1 MKLHPY
7 ISHKILDTE
16 TLRQRLQH
24 WRAIGNRIVFT
35 NGCFDILHLGHVELL
50 AQCRTWGDYVIVGL
64 NSDASVKRLK
74 GETRPINDQEAR
86 AAILAALS
94 FVDAV
99 VIFDED
105 TPLELIKMTQPDIL
119 VKGGD
124 YEPDQV
130 VGADVVRQRGGEIRI
145 VPLVKDLSTSNIIS
159 KTSAK

>member
-24 WRAIGNRIVFT
+24 WRAVGNKIVFT

-50 AQCRTWGDYVIVGL
+50 AQCRTWGDYVVVGL

-74 GETRPINDQEAR
+74 GDSRPINDQEAR
-86 AAILAALS
+86 AAVLAALS

-99 VIFDED
+99 VIFDQD
-105 TPLELIKMTQPDIL
+105 TPLELINAVRPDVL

-124 YEPDQV
+124 YEADKI
-130 VGADVVRQRGGEIRI
+130 VGADIVRQGGGEVRI
-145 VPLVKDLSTSNIIS
+145 VPLVKGQSTSSIIS
-159 KTSAK
+159 KTSAR

>member
-24 WRAIGNRIVFT
+24 WRAVGNKIVFT
-35 NGCFDILHLGHVELL
+35 NGCFDILRLGHVELL
-50 AQCRTWGDYVIVGL
+50 AQCRTWGDYVVVGL

-74 GETRPINDQEAR
+74 GDSRPINDQEAR
-86 AAILAALS
+86 AAVLAALS

-99 VIFDED
+99 VIFDQD
-105 TPLELIKMTQPDIL
+105 TPLELINAVRPDVL

-124 YEPDQV
+124 YEADKI
-130 VGADVVRQRGGEIRI
+130 VGADIVRQGGGEVRI
-145 VPLVKDLSTSNIIS
+145 VPLVKGQSTSSIIS
-159 KTSAK
+159 KTSAR

>member
-7 ISHKILDTE
+7 ISHKILDVE
-16 TLRQRLQH
+16 TLRQRIQH
-24 WRAIGNRIVFT
+24 WRAVGNKIVFT

-50 AQCRTWGDYVIVGL
+50 AQCRTYGDYVILGL

-74 GETRPINDQEAR
+74 GETRPINDQIAR
-86 AAILAALS
+86 AAVLAALS

-105 TPLELIKMTQPDIL
+105 TPLELIKIIQPDVL

-124 YEPDQV
+124 YEADKV
-130 VGADVVRQRGGEIRI
+130 VGADVIRQRGGEVRI
-145 VPLVKDLSTSNIIS
+145 VPIVQGYSTTDLIS
-159 KTSAK
+159 KTSGK

>member
-7 ISHKILDTE
+7 ISHKILDVE
-16 TLRQRLQH
+16 TLRQRIQH
-24 WRAIGNRIVFT
+24 WRAVGNKIVFT

-50 AQCRTWGDYVIVGL
+50 AQCRTYGDYVILGL

-74 GETRPINDQEAR
+74 GETRPINDQIAR
-86 AAILAALS
+86 AAVLAALS

-105 TPLELIKMTQPDIL
+105 TPLELIKIIQPDVL

-124 YEPDQV
+124 YEADKV
-130 VGADVVRQRGGEIRI
+130 VGADVIRQRGGEVRI
-145 VPLVKDLSTSNIIS
+145 VPIVKGYSTTDLIS
-159 KTSAK
+159 KTSGK

>member
-7 ISHKILDTE
+7 ISHKILDIE
-16 TLRQRLQH
+16 TLRQRIQH
-24 WRAIGNRIVFT
+24 WRAVGNKIVFT

-50 AQCRTWGDYVIVGL
+50 AQCRTYGDYVILGL

-74 GETRPINDQEAR
+74 GETRPINDQTAR
-86 AAILAALS
+86 AAVLAALS

-105 TPLELIKMTQPDIL
+105 TPLELIKIIQPDVL

-124 YEPDQV
+124 YDAEKV
-130 VGADVVRQRGGEIRI
+130 VGADVVRQRGGEVRI
-145 VPLVKDLSTSNIIS
+145 VPIVKGYSTTDLIS
-159 KTSAK
+159 KTSGK